1 MNLKMKYL
9 TPQIIEE
16 FSKLELKIT
25 KKYKGGYYVNYDA
38 KQIFL
43 LIKNEFKEEIKKN
56 LKHKHAELIFEMTK
70 KPINKRANTFYLA
83 LYSFKNYR
91 NYFILK
97 FYFKNTNIRKRTLK
111 TSKEAIKKILVDYES
126 ESRN

>member
-25 KKYKGGYYVNYDA
+25 NKYKGGYYVNYDA

-43 LIKNEFKEEIKKN
+43 LIKNEYKEEIKKN
-56 LKHKHAELIFEMTK
+56 LAKKKAKLIYEKTK
-70 KPINKRANTFYLA
+70 QAKTKRNQTIYLA
-83 LYSFKNYR
+83 LYSFINYR
-91 NYFILK
+91 SYFILK
-97 FYFKNTNIRKRTLK
+97 YYFKNAKIRNRFLE
-111 TSKEAIKKILVDYES
+111 TSKEAIKKVLQDYES
-126 ESRN
+126 ESQN